1 MFIGEYGKFVYLTY
15 FGTAV
20 SLIAIQFIIQGEI
33 IWAMSCFIVSGLCD
47 LFDGMVAR
55 SFDRTKAQ
63 EQFGIEIDTL
73 CDMVSFAALPAILLL
88 TQGRLPLLNVFL
100 AIIYVLTAVSRL
112 AYFNREAKNNSAER
126 AAYFRGVPV
135 TYGAL
140 VFPVSYLVSEWLI
153 SGSFQYIILLLAP
166 MMSFLFIRDVKIP
179 KPNRLM
185 YLFFLGLAFI
195 TLFGL
200 WRL

>member
-20 SLIAIQFIIQGEI
+20 SLIAIQFIIQGEM

-88 TQGRLPLLNVFL
+88 TQGRLPLVNVVL
-100 AIIYVLTAVSRL
+100 AIVYVITAVSRL

-126 AAYFRGVPV
+126 DAYFRGVPV

-140 VFPVSYLVSEWLI
+140 VFPVSYLVSEWLL

>member
-15 FGTAV
+15 FGTAL
-20 SLIAIQFIIQGEI
+20 SLVAMHFIIQGEM
-33 IWAMSCFIVSGLCD
+33 IWVMSCFIVSGLCD

-73 CDMVSFAALPAILLL
+73 CDMISFAALPAILLIV
-88 TQGRLPLLNVFL
+88 QGQFPLVNLFL
-100 AIIYVLTAVSRL
+100 AIIYVIAAVTRL
-112 AYFNREAKNNSAER
+112 AYFNRETKKKVSDR
-126 AAYFRGVPV
+126 ATYFRGVPV

-140 VFPVSYLVSEWLI
+140 VFPVGYLVSEWLK
-153 SGSFQYIILLLAP
+153 SGSFQYVLLLLAP
-166 MMSFLFIRDVKIP
+166 LMAFLFIWDVKIP
-179 KPNRLM
+179 KPNRVM
-185 YLFFLGLAFI
+185 YLFFFLFSLV
-195 TLFGL
+195 TLLGL